1 MTGYCDNK
9 RFERLW
15 FEYFI
20 DLAASLIA
28 IHDWHAAVGEN
39 EAVALRVSLVYC
51 GLNVIYKTLSIEA
64 GVYHLFHVLHSK
76 GSHQTSYGTN
86 IEGLIVGHQD
96 FMLVTIYLTHTYGGW
111 ALVTKMKAR
120 SN

>member
-20 DLAASLIA
+20 DLAASFIA
-28 IHDWHAAVGEN
+28 IHYWHAAVGKN

-51 GLNVIYKTLSIEA
+51 GLNVIHKTLPIEA
-64 GVYHLFHVLHSK
+64 GVYNFFHVLNSK
-76 GSHQTSYGTN
+76 RSHQTSYGTN
-86 IEGLIVGHQD
+86 IEGLVVGHQY
-96 FMLVTIYLTHTYGGW
+96 FMLVTIYLAHAYGGW
-111 ALVTKMKAR
+111 VLVAEMEAR